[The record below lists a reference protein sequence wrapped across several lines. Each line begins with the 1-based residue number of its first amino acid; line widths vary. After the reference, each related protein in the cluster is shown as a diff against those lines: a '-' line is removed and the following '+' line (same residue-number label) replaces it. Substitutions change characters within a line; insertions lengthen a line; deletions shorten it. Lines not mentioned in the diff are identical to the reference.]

1 MVSLRGRFELRLEG
15 KLRSHG
21 RVPGEPLSSKVCILL
36 GCAVHVLVRLMV
48 GLPRRV
54 RHLIA
59 DGVRVVVPVRR
70 CSGCALAQR
79 EGCGTVDIHWR
90 CGGVVG
96 VRWQCHCEGGSAV
109 DVRGQSNHEQ
119 TRTK

>member
-59 DGVRVVVPVRR
+59 DGVRAVVQWVRTV
-70 CSGCALAQR
+70 R
-79 EGCGTVDIHWR
+79 E
-90 CGGVVG
+90 
-96 VRWQCHCEGGSAV
+96 AV
-109 DVRGQSNHEQ
+109 
-119 TRTK
+119 